1 MDADAGTDRNKRR
14 GHTYRCTSKQQAKP
28 SRAGATRFLK
38 QRPSIVRRHA
48 ICAGKNYGATK
59 PAGVA
64 ARCTRFPSQRGTH
77 IASREQGHENMSDW
91 ATATWGAEN
100 LRSKK
105 MRRLQVVWRLGL
117 GWKQKEKHRDQ
128 QGKNGISTPIQPQ
141 HLLNKSARPK
151 RFARTG

>member
-1 MDADAGTDRNKRR
+1 
-14 GHTYRCTSKQQAKP
+14 
-28 SRAGATRFLK
+28 
-38 QRPSIVRRHA
+38 V
-48 ICAGKNYGATK
+48 
-59 PAGVA
+59 
-64 ARCTRFPSQRGTH
+64 
-77 IASREQGHENMSDW
+77 SDW

-105 MRRLQVVWRLGL
+105 MRRWQVVWRLGL

-141 HLLNKSARPK
+141 HLLNESARPK